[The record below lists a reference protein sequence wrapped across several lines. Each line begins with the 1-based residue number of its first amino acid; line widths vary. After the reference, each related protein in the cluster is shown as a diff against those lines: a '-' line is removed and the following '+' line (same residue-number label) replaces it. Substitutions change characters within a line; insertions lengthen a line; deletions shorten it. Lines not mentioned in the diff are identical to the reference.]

1 MAQRRARVSRWRR
14 GIIKGEIMNEVVE
27 VIDNAVPAIGDSTL
41 LALAEQA
48 EKRVNA
54 LNKIKRAA
62 LMATNARDWTDQ
74 NGNPYL
80 QVSGSEKVGRVFGI
94 AWKIDEPVFEVEESG
109 HFAYT
114 YKGYFTVAGATIE
127 AIGTRSSK
135 DPFFK
140 RYAGKGED
148 RKELPPS
155 EMDKGDLKKAAY
167 TNCIGNGITRLLGL
181 RNLTWS
187 DLEEF
192 AGIRKDQVGRVDYKK
207 NGKTDTG
214 ISSEGSQKVTV
225 GVSDVRKK
233 TGEKNGKT
241 WTQYLIKCGDVEYK
255 TFSETTATIAKE
267 AKEAGLQ
274 IEITFAAGKFGNDI
288 ESIKKIEPE
297 REAGQEG

>member
-1 MAQRRARVSRWRR
+1 
-14 GIIKGEIMNEVVE
+14 MNEVE
-27 VIDNAVPAIGDSTL
+27 VIDNGVPAIGDSTL

-48 EKRVNA
+48 EKRVTA
-54 LNKIKRAA
+54 LNKIKKAA
-62 LMATNARDWTDQ
+62 LLATNARDWTDQ

-181 RNLTWS
+181 RNLTWA

-207 NGKTDTG
+207 NGKQQEA
-214 ISSEGSQKVTV
+214 IASEGAEAVETFVT
-225 GVSDVRKK
+225 DIRKQ
-233 TGEKNGKT
+233 EKKKDGTAMKSPLYKINCEGK
-241 WTQYLIKCGDVEYK
+241 EYK
-255 TFSETTATIAKE
+255 TFSDTLAKTAKE
-267 AKEAGLQ
+267 AKEAGRK
-274 IEITFAAGKFGNDI
+274 IKITFTRNQYGMDA
-288 ESIKKIEPE
+288 ESVTFADDGPQPEPE
-297 REAGQEG
+297 REPGQEG

>member
-1 MAQRRARVSRWRR
+1 M
-14 GIIKGEIMNEVVE
+14 ENNLE
-27 VIDNAVPAIGDSTL
+27 VIDNGIPAIGDSTL
-41 LALAEQA
+41 IALAEQA

-54 LNKIKRAA
+54 LNKIKKAA
-62 LMATNARDWTDQ
+62 LLATNARDWTDQ

-94 AWKIDEPVFEVEESG
+94 AWKIDEPVFEQEESG
-109 HFAYT
+109 HFSYT

-135 DPFFK
+135 DGFFK
-140 RYAGKGED
+140 RYAGKGEN

-155 EMDKGDLKKAAY
+155 EIDKGDLKKAAY

-181 RNLTWS
+181 RNLTWD
-187 DLEEF
+187 DLKEF
-192 AGIRKDQVGRVDYKK
+192 AGISKDQVGRVDYKK
-207 NGKTDTG
+207 AGKTNEG
-214 ISSEGSQKVTV
+214 VASEDATLVIT

-241 WTQYLIKCGDVEYK
+241 WTQFIIKAGESEYK
-255 TFSETTATIAKE
+255 TFSETNATIAKE
-267 AKEAGLQ
+267 AKDAGL
-274 IEITFAAGKFGNDI
+274 EVGITYTSDKWGNNI
-288 ESIKKIEPE
+288 ESITKCEPPA

>member
-1 MAQRRARVSRWRR
+1 
-14 GIIKGEIMNEVVE
+14 MNEVVE
-27 VIDNAVPAIGDSTL
+27 VIDNGVPAIGDSTL

-94 AWKIDEPVFEVEESG
+94 AWKIDEPVFESEESG
-109 HFAYT
+109 HFSYT

-135 DPFFK
+135 DGFFK

-155 EMDKGDLKKAAY
+155 EIDKGDLKKAAY

-181 RNLTWS
+181 RNLTWD
-187 DLEEF
+187 DLKEF
-192 AGIRKDQVGRVDYKK
+192 AGIDKSQVGRVDYKK

-225 GVSDVRKK
+225 GVSDVRKTSGVNAK
-233 TGEKNGKT
+233 TKKE
-241 WTQYLIKCGDVEYK
+241 WTKYIVKCGDVEYG
-255 TFSETTATIAKE
+255 TFSESNAKIAKD
-267 AKEAGLQ
+267 AMDAGLKV
-274 IEITFAAGKFGNDI
+274 EISYIAGQFGNDI
-288 ESIKKIEPE
+288 ESIIKCKPVTE
-297 REAGQEG
+297 RQPGEEG